1 MVKARAASRLSF
13 LYNSPTLD
21 NNEFTPGVRMFMR
34 EEPSRPNQLLLD
46 PAVNTVALG
55 IKFPTRDLMGQTQ
68 TIALGMS
75 PNNNVTQYSVKL
87 G

>member
-1 MVKARAASRLSF
+1 
-13 LYNSPTLD
+13 
-21 NNEFTPGVRMFMR
+21 MR
-34 EEPSRPNQLLLD
+34 EEPSRPNQLLLN
-46 PAVNTVALG
+46 PAVNAVALG